1 MAFGGVGRV
10 LPSPGLGGVE
20 SSRGWGRERVEG
32 GLGERQ
38 EASGRGGPRPR
49 GGWAASLRGS
59 VAVRPGRAP
68 PKQVAEVFGGD
79 CVASVLHAPF
89 SPITDLMEPS
99 GQGVG

>member
-1 MAFGGVGRV
+1 M
-10 LPSPGLGGVE
+10 
-20 SSRGWGRERVEG
+20 RGWREALEKGRRHRGAGDLVPAGG
-32 GLGERQ
+32 GL
-38 EASGRGGPRPR
+38 RPC
-49 GGWAASLRGS
+49 GGS

-79 CVASVLHAPF
+79 CVVSVLHAPF